1 MILLWPNAFLS
12 CCGRVVESY
21 SIFFPFPKKPYKVE
35 VVRDWKLSK
44 RKSSREHVL
53 FVYSVNTSQEIIDN
67 KVACYARKGLAF
79 ILKDFKNQDYQI
91 IKLASPVRFAARL
104 AGV

>member
-1 MILLWPNAFLS
+1 MD
-12 CCGRVVESY
+12 
-21 SIFFPFPKKPYKVE
+21 

-44 RKSSREHVL
+44 RKSSREHVS
-53 FVYSVNTSQEIIDN
+53 FVYSINTSQEIIDN
-67 KVACYARKGLAF
+67 KVACYARYAQGLAF